1 MTGPPQV
8 IREDACGRPE
18 TTGVACYMS
27 TQTLLLLTIT
37 AVIVGYAAYKSP
49 TLGTAMGVAAAVVG
63 ILYLIIQNDQN
74 GDHRP

>member
-1 MTGPPQV
+1 
-8 IREDACGRPE
+8 
-18 TTGVACYMS
+18 MS